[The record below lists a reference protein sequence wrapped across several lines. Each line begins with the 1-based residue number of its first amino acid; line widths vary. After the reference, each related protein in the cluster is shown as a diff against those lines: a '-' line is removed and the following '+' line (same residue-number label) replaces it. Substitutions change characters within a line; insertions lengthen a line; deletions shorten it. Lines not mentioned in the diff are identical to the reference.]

1 MRKIKLNSDLDN
13 AILSDYLDA
22 AKNRKK
28 MPHTYA
34 IVHFD
39 CDDGMMLYG
48 IPKTVNFCNGV
59 FLGNKNWAFINDGN
73 LETEAFEDKIK
84 EYTKKFEKKGQ
95 TVNIT
100 IISKK

>member
-1 MRKIKLNSDLDN
+1 MNYLLE
-13 AILSDYLDA
+13 DYVQA
-22 AKNRKK
+22 AATKQK

-48 IPKTVNFCNGV
+48 ISKTVKFCNGA
-59 FLGNKNWAFINDGN
+59 FLGNKTWAFINDGGLN
-73 LETEAFEDKIK
+73 DDEFELNTK